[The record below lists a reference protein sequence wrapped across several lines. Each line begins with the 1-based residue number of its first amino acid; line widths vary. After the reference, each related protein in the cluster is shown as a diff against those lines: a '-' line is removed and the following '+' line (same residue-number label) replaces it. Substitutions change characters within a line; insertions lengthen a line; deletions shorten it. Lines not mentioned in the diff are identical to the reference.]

1 MNPITLSEIAV
12 MSGGTLLA
20 GNPESRI
27 LRVGKD
33 SREIRSGDLYV
44 ALQGERFDGNA
55 FIAAAA
61 AAGATAALC
70 NGEVPSGLPEG
81 FGIISTADAL
91 SSLALLASAWRSRLS
106 LRSIVVTGSSGKTSV
121 KDFTA
126 RVLEGSLR
134 VTSTKGNLN
143 NAIGLPL
150 SILEAN
156 SDDEAAVW
164 EIGMNHRG
172 EIAPLAGIARPEIA
186 VITGIGS
193 AHIEHLGSLQE
204 IAQEKGDL
212 FARLPSEGYGIL
224 PEEDPFAAELRS
236 RTSARVLSVG
246 MVKGDMRAT
255 ILDAS
260 ESGTRFRIEGEAGT
274 TEAFVPVAGTHMVL
288 NALLAV
294 TAGWLCGIG
303 LEESAARLEEVELT
317 PGRLQKKL
325 RGGITYLDD
334 TYNANPES
342 MIAALR
348 TMGSIPV
355 KGRRLAVLGRMGEL
369 GMHAAEGYRRV
380 GEIAAGN
387 ADHLIV
393 VGPEAAA
400 IGDAARAAGLTA
412 IETVP
417 DAQAA
422 AATVNSLAK
431 EGDLVLVKASRS
443 ARLEDIF
450 RFLN

>member
-33 SREIRSGDLYV
+33 SRESRSGDLYV

-81 FGIISTADAL
+81 FGIITTADAL
-91 SSLALLASAWRSRLS
+91 SSLALLASAWRSQLS

-126 RVLEGSLR
+126 RVLAGSLR

-156 SDDEAAVW
+156 SEDEAAVW

-212 FARLPSEGYGIL
+212 FARLPSGGYGIL

-274 TEAFVPVAGTHMVL
+274 AEAFLPVAGTHMVL
-288 NALLAV
+288 NALLAI
-294 TAGWLCGIG
+294 TSGWLCGIG
-303 LEESAARLEEVELT
+303 LEESTARLEEVELT

-355 KGRRLAVLGRMGEL
+355 KGRRVAVLGRMGEL
-369 GMHAAEGYRRV
+369 GTHAAEGYRRV
-380 GEIAAGN
+380 GDIAAGN

-400 IGDAARAAGLTA
+400 IADAARAAGLTA
-412 IETVP
+412 VETVP

-422 AATVNSLAK
+422 AATVDSLAK

>member
-33 SREIRSGDLYV
+33 SRESRSGDLYV

-81 FGIISTADAL
+81 FGIITTADAL
-91 SSLALLASAWRSRLS
+91 SSLALLASAWRSQLS

-126 RVLEGSLR
+126 RVLAGSLR

-156 SDDEAAVW
+156 SEDEAAVW

-212 FARLPSEGYGIL
+212 FARLPSGGYGII

-246 MVKGDMRAT
+246 MLKGDMRAT

-260 ESGTRFRIEGEAGT
+260 ESGTRFRIDGEAGT

-355 KGRRLAVLGRMGEL
+355 KGRRVAVLGRMGEL
-369 GMHAAEGYRRV
+369 GTHAAEGYRRV
-380 GEIAAGN
+380 GDIAAGN

-412 IETVP
+412 VETVP

-422 AATVNSLAK
+422 AATVDSLAK